1 MPALSLRGVS
11 KRYRLYTRPQD
22 RVKEILSFGRK
33 SYGEDFLALN
43 DINLEVERGTTL
55 GILGRNG
62 AGKSTLLK
70 IISGVLSPTDGA
82 VEVNGRLALLQ
93 LGAGF
98 NAEFTGRENVLLN
111 GLILGIEREEMLAR
125 FDEIEAFA
133 DLGDFMDRPVKT
145 YSSGMR
151 ARLGFAVAINVEP
164 DILVLDET
172 LSVGDAVFKQVGLQK
187 MRDMRDQGT
196 TILFVSHSM
205 GMVKNFCSEA
215 ILLHKGELIA
225 QGGTSETL
233 DRYQAL
239 LSGTKSEP
247 GRQNSGRP
255 SEQGAEQSIEYDIDD
270 DDEVS
275 EPSFKED
282 PGLANGVRAS
292 LRHGTG
298 EARISNVEVLN
309 GQGDP
314 VEMVSAGTGITVRVH
329 LSYAEQVKGSNL
341 SITLRNQA
349 GLDIF
354 ATSTKQEKTPLR
366 QRKLGER
373 VIVDFNFDVPL
384 QPGSYSITAA
394 VSPPQGNHAYMD
406 WVDVA
411 AVFKILRPDTGGNI
425 KGLVYLPTEVRIH
438 GPDRDGD
445 SGLESSGKQRS
456 SKSA

>member
-1 MPALSLRGVS
+1 MPAISLKGVS
-11 KRYRLYTRPQD
+11 KRYRLYTSPQD
-22 RVKEILSFGRK
+22 RVKELLSLGRK
-33 SYGEDFLALN
+33 NYGEDFAALK
-43 DINLEVERGTTL
+43 DVDLEVESGTTL

-70 IISGVLSPTDGA
+70 IISGVLSPTEGE

-111 GLILGIEREEMLAR
+111 GLILGIERNEMLER
-125 FDEIEAFA
+125 FDDIEAFA
-133 DLGDFMDRPVKT
+133 DLGNFMDRPVKT

-164 DILVLDET
+164 DILILDET
-172 LSVGDAVFKQVGLQK
+172 LSVGDAVFKQVGMQK
-187 MRDMRDQGT
+187 MRALRDNGT

-205 GMVKNFCSEA
+205 GMVKNFCSQA

-239 LSGTKSEP
+239 LSNSKRQQDRKGGDHASEKD
-247 GRQNSGRP
+247 
-255 SEQGAEQSIEYDIDD
+255 SEQGIEYDIDD
-270 DDEVS
+270 DDESS

-282 PGLANGVRAS
+282 PGLSNTARAS

-298 EARISNVEVLN
+298 DARISSVEVLN
-309 GQGDP
+309 SQRDP
-314 VEMVSAGTGITVRVH
+314 VEIVNAGAGITIRVH
-329 LSYAEQVKGSNL
+329 LEYLERIKGSDL
-341 SITLRNQA
+341 SITLRNRA

-354 ATSTKQEKTPLR
+354 TTSAKQEKSPLL
-366 QRKLGER
+366 QRER
-373 VIVDFNFDVPL
+373 DEKVIVDFNFEVPL
-384 QPGSYSITAA
+384 QPGSYSVTAA
-394 VSPPQGNHAYMD
+394 VSPPKRGNEEYLD

-411 AVFKILRPDTGGNI
+411 AVFKILRPEDRSNI
-425 KGLVYLPTEVRIH
+425 KGLVRLPAEVEIH
-438 GPDRDGD
+438 IPEGEANTAGTRN
-445 SGLESSGKQRS
+445 S